1 MTTRPAYSVWSRGH
15 VLAGWM
21 IALLVAAPVA
31 TAQPVWS
38 VDRKASTLTYT
49 AQAGEAQIHGRF
61 GAWIAK
67 IALDPYQPEAAT
79 LEVEIDMASVAILGP
94 GAQAV
99 GEAAWLDI
107 VQHPRAEFKAKGFL
121 WARNGALTVPG
132 LLTLKG
138 LTVPLTLTGA
148 LHLDGS
154 RAEADV
160 TGTILRLDHEIG
172 VGQDAVAAEVE
183 IRARV
188 IATRQTNSENGEKK

>member
-1 MTTRPAYSVWSRGH
+1 MTTRHAYSVWSCGH

-21 IALLVAAPVA
+21 IALLVAAPAA

-38 VDRKASTLTYT
+38 VDREASNLTYT
-49 AQAGEAQIHGRF
+49 ARAGEAQTPGRF
-61 GAWIAK
+61 GAGVAK
-67 IALDPYQPEAAT
+67 IAFDPQHPESAT
-79 LEVEIDMASVAILGP
+79 LRVEIEISNVVISGP

-107 VQHPRAEFKAKGFL
+107 TQHPRAEFKAQGRL
-121 WARNGALTVPG
+121 WARNGAPTIPG

-138 LTVPLTLTGA
+138 LTAPMTLAGR
-148 LHLDGS
+148 LDVDGG

-160 TGTILRLDHEIG
+160 TGTILLLDHGIG

-183 IRARV
+183 IRAQV
-188 IATRQTNSENGEKK
+188 IATRQTNSDKGETK